1 MAERIFNFLPI
12 GGGGGLQNALSFIE
26 NLESVAGIEFIAR
39 QGSLVDQ
46 ALTRRNA
53 AIRRV
58 GHGKLGRV
66 WFELGR
72 KGMDLNGRTVF
83 SIFGPPFLRE
93 SEKTLNINGFALS
106 NLFYP
111 EIDFWKY
118 CSRLEKTRRYF
129 IDAYRRYYYRKADFW
144 IFETP
149 VMQERAVNMWGF
161 PEERTAVVKMTPS
174 SLVGPELADPQ
185 KKEEFKALLPQN
197 KFLFLFLNLPHP
209 NKRIHLLPE
218 IAVEIKK
225 QNITDCAFVLTMNK
239 EHSYTKEVY
248 RKIHDLGVEEYFC
261 NIGGVPQPEI
271 SSLLSCVNVLCTF
284 SVLESFSNNFVEAW
298 KMRLPLVVTDADW
311 SRGCCG
317 DGAVYVSPEKSADA
331 ADQLICLMH
340 DSAER
345 ERVVMAGEAVLRS
358 MPSAKEKNRLYW
370 ACIAKAEALGKMDN
384 AQRGMVFGK

>member
-12 GGGGGLQNALSFIE
+12 GGGGGLQNALSFID
-26 NLESVAGIEFIAR
+26 NLESLDGIEFIAR
-39 QGSLVDQ
+39 KDSLVDQ

-53 AIRRV
+53 MVRRV
-58 GHGKLGRV
+58 GHGKAGRV

-72 KGMDLNGRTVF
+72 KEMALNGRTVF

-93 SEKTLNINGFALS
+93 SEKTLNVNGFALS

-118 CSRLEKTRRYF
+118 CSRGEKVRRYF

-149 VMQERAVNMWGF
+149 VMQQRAVNIWGF

-174 SLVGPELADPQ
+174 SLVGPELAEPR
-185 KKEEFKALLPQN
+185 KKDKFRAELPQN

-218 IAVEIKK
+218 IAAEMKK
-225 QNITDCAFVLTMNK
+225 QHVDDCAFVLTMNK
-239 EHSYTKEVY
+239 EHAYTKEVD
-248 RKIHDLGVEEYFC
+248 RKIQELGVEDFFC

-271 SSLLSCVNVLCTF
+271 SSLLACVNALCTF

-298 KMRLPLVVTDADW
+298 KMRLPLIVTDADW
-311 SRGCCG
+311 SRGCCA
-317 DGAVYVSPEKSADA
+317 DGAVYVNPEDSGETAEK
-331 ADQLICLMH
+331 LIALMRN
-340 DSAER
+340 SAEQ
-345 ERVVMAGEAVLRS
+345 ERVICNGSNVLSS
-358 MPSAKEKNRLYW
+358 MPSAKEKNRLYLE
-370 ACIAKAEALGKMDN
+370 CIAKAEALGKMDN
-384 AQRGMVFGK
+384 AQRGRMFRK